1 MNEME
6 KKLQYQIR
14 TAFFAVIFL
23 LNSVANASNTR
34 DTLRVLFVGNSYTYY
49 NNLIQMVSLI
59 SDSLDTKLI
68 CTKST
73 VGGTNLGEHWREE
86 KGLRSKSLV
95 KNGRYDIVVL
105 QDHSLRALEA
115 PDSLLYYGNLF
126 CEQIL
131 KRGERTF
138 LYNTWAREK
147 DPSKQS
153 LINKCYQQLATTC
166 GASLVPVGD
175 CWQEL
180 LHRSPLSSLYQSD
193 GSHPSNL
200 GTFLIALSFVKSIT
214 GKLPA
219 SLPTVYNYFDK
230 DGETFRIMQVSKE
243 EITLCVEAVNSII
256 KTLN

>member
-1 MNEME
+1 MFRRM
-6 KKLQYQIR
+6 QYLR
-14 TAFFAVIFL
+14 RVIVL
-23 LNSVANASNTR
+23 GLSCLISGTILANNTR

-86 KGLRSKSLV
+86 KGLHSKSLV
-95 KNGRYDIVVL
+95 KNGHYDVVVL
-105 QDHSLRALEA
+105 QDHSLRAIEA
-115 PDSLLYYGNLF
+115 LDSLLYFGNLF
-126 CEQIL
+126 CALVKQ
-131 KRGERTF
+131 KRAKTL

-147 DPSKQS
+147 DPAAQTV
-153 LINKCYQQLATTC
+153 INKGYQQLATTC

-175 CWQEL
+175 CWQTL
-180 LHRSPLSSLYQSD
+180 LGRSPSSTLYQAD

-219 SLPTVYNYFDK
+219 TLPTVYNYYDR

-243 EITLCVEAVNSII
+243 EISMCMEIVNGLVKPS
-256 KTLN
+256 L